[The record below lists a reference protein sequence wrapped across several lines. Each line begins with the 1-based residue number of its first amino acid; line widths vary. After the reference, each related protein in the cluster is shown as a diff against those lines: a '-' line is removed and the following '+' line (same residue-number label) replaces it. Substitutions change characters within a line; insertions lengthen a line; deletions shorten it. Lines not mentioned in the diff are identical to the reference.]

1 MKKEINPENIV
12 RDFMLLAKL
21 PFLPP
26 ARREALRQAI
36 EKELERIDS
45 KLDAPKKAG

>member
-12 RDFMLLAKL
+12 RDFMILAKL
-21 PFLPP
+21 PYLPP

-36 EKELERIDS
+36 EKELERAQGGDS
-45 KLDAPKKAG
+45 EKASDN